1 MDFIEET
8 GRALSR
14 LSASTF
20 RLAEPPL
27 TPPPAH
33 IDIAHEASSNRDTAV
48 GDGPEAKE
56 KKLRDV
62 RYALAEMQHKLL
74 REFLLTV
81 ALASGAVT
89 LREFYFGT
97 SAGLALTMTIVSL
110 TVWLISFKR
119 RLGAIVMFPVFLTLV
134 LVFHSAAVSRGGAT
148 ASTLALAFFP
158 GFLAILVL
166 GPALG
171 VVIAGAMLLSFGW
184 LAWTTELPTLVQ
196 RLRFSDEVA
205 MTVFAAGLA
214 YTLHRSFRAYE
225 RVIEARNAELS
236 RLKDERRKLTQTIY
250 DELEPN
256 AHELVLAASANPSL
270 NKEQTAAFQEV
281 LSRLIGTLRKA
292 KVLARHDSK
301 RPEQPVDPDRS
312 IRVDAV
318 RTWLRLGALL
328 MLFFAVRNAMTGA
341 AYIPALAALTLSL
354 LMERWLQKPHG
365 SRLLESTA
373 FMIGVLAL
381 GPLSAQI
388 VAYGATPD
396 APALV
401 LMPGAVLLVVLLSR
415 GPAAF
420 FTLALYASILLWVGL
435 RAPLYPYQERLLTNL
450 LLSFVVIVFVVGR
463 LLSLRTHYS
472 RTLLEQE
479 ESLQREMAQHR
490 RLAGTLF
497 HDASNNLQ
505 AIALSLDGAEPDAQ
519 SARLLSL
526 SRRVERLI
534 TLSKHFLLDAGR
546 EPKLTAYSL
555 SDAFSLL
562 REAFEPH
569 LDAKGLRLTISGA
582 VEPHNPAPLA
592 LAEPVL
598 LVESVLGNL
607 VSNAIKF
614 SPEGS
619 AIAVSADEVG
629 DEVRISIRDW
639 GPGLPDDVLAQLDRE
654 GASPSSRGTA
664 GERGQGF
671 GLKLA
676 REHVER
682 MGGSL
687 ELARASDGTECI
699 VKLKRAQSGSA
710 PMTA

>member
-1 MDFIEET
+1 M
-8 GRALSR
+8 
-14 LSASTF
+14 
-20 RLAEPPL
+20 
-27 TPPPAH
+27 
-33 IDIAHEASSNRDTAV
+33 
-48 GDGPEAKE
+48 GDGPEPDKE
-56 KKLRDV
+56 TKPSV
-62 RYALAEMQHKLL
+62 VPGALAEMQHRLL

-81 ALASGAVT
+81 TIASAAVT
-89 LREFYFGT
+89 LRELYLGT
-97 SAGLALTMTIVSL
+97 SPLLALTMTTVSL
-110 TVWLISFKR
+110 GVWLLSFR
-119 RLGAIVMFPVFLTLV
+119 RKLGAVIMFPVFLTLV
-134 LVFHSAAVSRGGAT
+134 LIFHRAALGRGGAT
-148 ASTLALAFFP
+148 ASTLVLAFFP

-171 VVIAGAMLLSFGW
+171 FVIAGAMLASFGW
-184 LAWTTELPTLVQ
+184 LAWTTELTSLVQ
-196 RLRFSDEVA
+196 RLRFSDQVA
-205 MTVFAAGLA
+205 MAIFAAGLA

-225 RVIEARNAELS
+225 HAIEKRNAELS
-236 RLKDERRKLTQTIY
+236 RLKEERRKLTQTLY

-270 NKEQTAAFQEV
+270 NQDQTEAFQEV
-281 LSRLIGTLRKA
+281 LTRLIATLRKA
-292 KVLARHDSK
+292 KVLARHDSS
-301 RPEQPVDPDRS
+301 RPDPSVDPDRT

-328 MLFFAVRNAMTGA
+328 MLFFALRNVVSGA
-341 AYIPALAALTLSL
+341 AFMPALAALTLSL
-354 LMERWLQKPHG
+354 LMERWLRIPHG

-373 FMIGVLAL
+373 LMIGVLAL

-388 VAYGATPD
+388 AAYGATPD

-420 FTLALYASILLWVGL
+420 FTLALYASILLWVAL
-435 RAPLYPYQERLLTNL
+435 RAPLNTHQERLLTNL

-479 ESLQREMAQHR
+479 GSLQREMAQHR

-505 AIALSLDGAEPDAQ
+505 AIALSLDGAMLQ
-519 SARLLSL
+519 TSSSRLLSL

-555 SDAFSLL
+555 SDAFALL

-569 LDAKGLRLTISGA
+569 LDAKGLRLTISGPT
-582 VEPHNPAPLA
+582 EPQSRAPLA

-614 SPEGS
+614 SPEG
-619 AIAVSADEVG
+619 AVIAVSADEVG

-639 GPGLPDDVLAQLDRE
+639 GPGLPPDVLAQLGTE
-654 GASPSSRGTA
+654 GASPSQKGTA

-676 REHVER
+676 REHLER

-687 ELARASDGTECI
+687 ELASASDGTECI
-699 VKLKRAQSGSA
+699 VKLRRAQSTAA

>member
-1 MDFIEET
+1 M
-8 GRALSR
+8 
-14 LSASTF
+14 
-20 RLAEPPL
+20 
-27 TPPPAH
+27 
-33 IDIAHEASSNRDTAV
+33 
-48 GDGPEAKE
+48 GDGPELTKE
-56 KKLRDV
+56 TKPSEV
-62 RYALAEMQHKLL
+62 RCPLAEMQHKLL

-81 ALASGAVT
+81 TLASAAVT
-89 LREFYFGT
+89 LRELYLGT
-97 SAGLALTMTIVSL
+97 SPLLALTMTIVSL
-110 TVWLISFKR
+110 SVWLVSFR
-119 RLGAIVMFPVFLTLV
+119 SRLGATIMFPVFLALV
-134 LVFHSAAVSRGGAT
+134 LVFHSAAVGRGGAT

-171 VVIAGAMLLSFGW
+171 LLIAGAMLTSFGW

-196 RLRFSDEVA
+196 RLRFSDQVA
-205 MTVFAAGLA
+205 MAVFAAGLA

-225 RVIEARNAELS
+225 HVIEARNAELS
-236 RLKDERRKLTQTIY
+236 RLKNERRKLTQTIY

-256 AHELVLAASANPSL
+256 AHDLVLAASANPSL
-270 NKEQTAAFQEV
+270 NEEQTAAFQEV
-281 LSRLIGTLRKA
+281 LTRLIETLRKA
-292 KVLARHDSK
+292 KVLARHDSS
-301 RPEQPVDPDRS
+301 RPNEAVDPDRT

-328 MLFFAVRNAMTGA
+328 MLFFAVRNMLTGA
-341 AYIPALAALTLSL
+341 AYMPALAALALSL
-354 LMERWLQKPHG
+354 LMESWLQKPHG

-373 FMIGVLAL
+373 LMIGVLAL
-381 GPLSAQI
+381 GPLCAQI
-388 VAYGATPD
+388 AAYGATPE

-420 FTLALYASILLWVGL
+420 FTLALYASILAWVAL
-435 RAPLYPYQERLLTNL
+435 RAPLNPYQERLLTNL
-450 LLSFVVIVFVVGR
+450 LLSFVVIVFVVRR

-479 ESLQREMAQHR
+479 KSLQRELAQHR

-534 TLSKHFLLDAGR
+534 SLSKHFLLDAGR
-546 EPKLTAYSL
+546 EPKLTPYSL
-555 SDAFSLL
+555 SDAFALL

-569 LDAKGLRLTISGA
+569 LDQKGLRLTISGA
-582 VEPHNPAPLA
+582 GEPKRQAPLA

-619 AIAVSADEVG
+619 DIAVSADEVG

-639 GPGLPDDVLAQLDRE
+639 GPGLPPDVLAQLDSD
-654 GASPSSRGTA
+654 GASPSSAGTA
-664 GERGQGF
+664 GERGQGL

-687 ELARASDGTECI
+687 ELANAGDGTECI
-699 VKLKRAQSGSA
+699 VKLKRAQSGNA
-710 PMTA
+710 PVTA